1 MVWKNENFGPKLKK
15 LEFLLKEYISVQ
27 ARILAQNWKNRFSTG
42 KSYFGSRI
50 KFSAHQNMVENWKKL
65 TLLLKNS
72 VLSSCKGD
80 SFLLS
85 LHFFNLFFTIFFFF
99 NCFCF
104 LNKFIVIFLKNAVRY
119 LSTIYRVQN
128 GAKKQIQNSP
138 WNVFFGGDKI
148 HFRTYYMRLGRGTS
162 MNLYQVSEITV
173 RFLKFFWKIF
183 LNFFWKWLFWILP
196 FHLVESW

>member
-1 MVWKNENFGPKLKK
+1 MSFRPNSFCGPNSNFGFKIEIWFEKKNENLGPK
-15 LEFLLKEYISVQ
+15 F
-27 ARILAQNWKNRFSTG
+27 KNSNSDR
-42 KSYFGSRI
+42 KSYFCSRI
-50 KFSAHQNMVENWKKL
+50 EFSIHQKNGRKLKKKL

-72 VLSSCKGD
+72 ILSGCKGD

-128 GAKKQIQNSP
+128 GAKKQKS
-138 WNVFFGGDKI
+138 KL
-148 HFRTYYMRLGRGTS
+148 TLK
-162 MNLYQVSEITV
+162 
-173 RFLKFFWKIF
+173 RFLRRR
-183 LNFFWKWLFWILP
+183 
-196 FHLVESW
+196 